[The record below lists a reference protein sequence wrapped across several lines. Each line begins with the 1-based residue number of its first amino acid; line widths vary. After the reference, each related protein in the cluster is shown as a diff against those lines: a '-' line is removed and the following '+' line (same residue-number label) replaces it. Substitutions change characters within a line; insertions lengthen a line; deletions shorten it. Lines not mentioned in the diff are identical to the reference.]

1 VSAALPGYWGAVTS
15 TVDWCERN
23 YAFTPY
29 VAELFNS
36 VSSLAMVLAGVLGVA
51 LHRGVLERRF
61 LSAFALVGL
70 VGVGSVA
77 FHGTL
82 RFELQMLDELPML
95 YAVILM
101 VYILVERGPGRRLG
115 LWFPALLLTH
125 AALVTALCAFTRGAV
140 QFWVFQ
146 LSFGSLELF
155 SLASVWRLQ
164 RRAQAPGVRHL
175 FRLGMGAYA
184 LAILLWFIDVRAC
197 EVVSLTLPARGIPNP
212 QLHAWWHLLV
222 SCGFYLLLLVIA
234 HERLAT
240 LGRAPR
246 LRRAAGLVP
255 SVRSSASAIVR

>member
-1 VSAALPGYWGAVTS
+1 MPGYWGAVTS

-29 VAELFNS
+29 VAELFNTT
-36 VSSLAMVLAGVLGVA
+36 SSLAMVMAGVLGMW

-61 LSAFALVGL
+61 LLAFALVAL
-70 VGVGSVA
+70 VGLGSIA

-95 YAVILM
+95 YAVTLM
-101 VYILVERGPGRRLG
+101 VFILVERGPMPRLG
-115 LWFPALLLTH
+115 RWFPALLL
-125 AALVTALCAFTRGAV
+125 AYAGLVTVLCVFTRGVV

-155 SLASVWRLQ
+155 SLASVWALQ
-164 RRAQAPGVRHL
+164 RRSHAPAVRRL
-175 FRLGMGAYA
+175 FRAGMGAYV
-184 LAILLWFIDVRAC
+184 LAIVLWFIDVRAC
-197 EVVSLTLPARGIPNP
+197 DFVSLTLPSKGLPNP

-234 HERLAT
+234 HERLVT
-240 LGRAPR
+240 LGHGPT
-246 LRRAAGLVP
+246 LRRTAGLLP
-255 SVRSSASAIVR
+255 GLRSEASTPLR